1 MGLLSATHPSYKL
14 FLIVLGAIIAIAL
27 ASALVGCLT
36 SRIFEVCLPKRKRA
50 QNDVEDA
57 SGPLTKTTLS
67 DDSSSS
73 STPQD
78 GVDVGVGIIAARTGE
93 LLAHDTFVGREAEE
107 YGKKIRSI
115 QGLKIARP
123 VPLSDLLKLARR
135 SPSGGDG
142 TRATVSHVC

>member
-36 SRIFEVCLPKRKRA
+36 SRCFEVCVPKRKRD
-50 QNDVEDA
+50 QNDVEEA
-57 SGPLTKTTLS
+57 SGPFTKTTMS
-67 DDSSSS
+67 ANSSSS

-78 GVDVGVGIIAARTGE
+78 DVDIGVDIIKARTGE
-93 LLAHDTFVGREAEE
+93 LLAHDTFVRREAEE

-123 VPLSDLLKLARR
+123 VPLSDLLRLARR
-135 SPSGGDG
+135 SLSGGTDPSYG
-142 TRATVSHVC
+142 